1 MSWLRSSP
9 LRQSFTKS
17 APGSGGGSGARYG
30 SGGSSGGLSV
40 IRPFDA
46 TECDPK
52 ACYDSFCIHW
62 QQAYEIIQRSENY
75 RSQSHDDVLG
85 VVTHLDHM
93 VTLLLV
99 ELHHCNKL
107 SLPGQPTPPAP
118 CLEHLLSENLLDKL
132 YEWGIKTG
140 RYANA
145 VRLEQLK
152 LYEQLVSHSRHQLL
166 VHEPF
171 LRPLLKLLASSQN
184 EIYPPDVEKRLV
196 ILLNQLCVVLMQN
209 VHLLDL
215 FFFSTSQTQAANG
228 GQKQQQQQNGC
239 HTNFIIFSLLI
250 PYVHREGS
258 LGHQARDAL
267 LLCMALSQKNSNV
280 GTYIATYSSIC
291 PVLVTG
297 LGGLYSRLPN
307 QIDIRTADWYRITTD
322 DVTELPELTLFM
334 NSLEFCNAVVQ
345 VAHAMIR
352 QQLLDFLYQGF
363 LVPVLGPAILQS
375 FKGQGQFQTNVESQ
389 VSAMAYFDLIVRSIS
404 EPGLI
409 QLVIRFLL
417 DEEKFD
423 GQRILDVLVE
433 RLNSN
438 DPRLCMVTLSLFD
451 SLLSLNCEDIMLEL
465 MLKYLLPCKHVPIS
479 HRFKINRVDPYTQA
493 VEYFLNITP
502 DIMRKVNSVL
512 SLNNANPTNL
522 SVGGAPVPLSS
533 NNRSMGMVGVGAGSS
548 NLNVSKTVGANW
560 NHYGLNTGE
569 TLLANYQAY
578 LLDARNRIAQC
589 KHACDQ
595 WNNVYRYQK
604 LSKASLTPS
613 ATASGPSSLTMTG
626 TGPTDESGAPGV
638 IGRSVKVQLIK
649 DFLQEFSTSGEQ
661 QESGTADRGGAVAP
675 SAIMFSGGVGLTSA
689 GKQQLDSLQ
698 SIGDSSGYESLNI
711 FSQSTASGD
720 QGQPQPPIGSLLG
733 DAGQQQ
739 QQQHPSRRIDSWKV
753 SSVRE
758 ELIGDLDLSEDLFA
772 QGTVSLGPFLTAIW
786 GKLQTFTS
794 NCLYV
799 NLHLTGLIS
808 HLTHYP
814 LPLLH
819 SILLRPDI
827 PTTSDTPSF
836 HQVLKILKQQIDA
849 ELPDTDEALEIVDV
863 ARSFLVDREFRLVN
877 MRKNAIEA
885 SSGVATGGRQSGSLY
900 GSGGGGGGGAGIV
913 GGSMMTSNL
922 SQTTPMQLTPS
933 SSYDPFKRQDSK
945 RKSISNSFSNIFR
958 RPGSVASSG
967 IAQIVEFFTG
977 SSNGSNNNGFNQS
990 PNGRSN
996 SGASGQGSISNSSS
1010 GSNQY
1015 PNSSTSHPPMNGLLL
1030 GGVRRE
1036 LREAE
1041 TQFMPMATDTP
1052 LNGRLAASAPVGS
1065 LELGSNELASRHP
1078 SATSPA
1084 GGTSSHEHGLAN
1096 YSVGSERQLNLAIGA
1111 VLLDE
1116 WLRELSAITQE
1127 QCIMMLSE
1135 QVQQQQ
1141 QQQQQSQ
1148 RLS

>member
-1 MSWLRSSP
+1 M
-9 LRQSFTKS
+9 
-17 APGSGGGSGARYG
+17 
-30 SGGSSGGLSV
+30 
-40 IRPFDA
+40 
-46 TECDPK
+46 
-52 ACYDSFCIHW
+52 
-62 QQAYEIIQRSENY
+62 
-75 RSQSHDDVLG
+75 G

-107 SLPGQPTPPAP
+107 SLPGQAAPPAP

-215 FFFSTSQTQAANG
+215 FFFSTTQTQQSNHSSNG
-228 GQKQQQQQNGC
+228 G

-307 QIDIRTADWYRITTD
+307 QIEIKTVDWYRITTD
-322 DVTELPELTLFM
+322 DVTEMPELTLFM

-345 VAHAMIR
+345 VAHTMIR

-363 LVPVLGPAILQS
+363 LVPVLGPAILQQT

-389 VSAMAYFDLIVRSIS
+389 VSAMAYFDLIVRSIT

-409 QLVIRFLL
+409 QLIIRFLL

-438 DPRLCMVTLSLFD
+438 DSRLCMVTLSLFD
-451 SLLSLNCEDIMLEL
+451 SLLCLNCEDIMLEL
-465 MLKYLLPCKHVPIS
+465 MLKYLLHCKHVPIS
-479 HRFKINRVDPYTQA
+479 HRYKINRVDPYTQA

-502 DIMRKVNSVL
+502 DIMKKVNSVL
-512 SLNNANPTNL
+512 SINNNGGNGGGQTVPLPPSLGNNHRGHNNNAN
-522 SVGGAPVPLSS
+522 SA
-533 NNRSMGMVGVGAGSS
+533 
-548 NLNVSKTVGANW
+548 NLNVSKTIGANW
-560 NHYGLNTGE
+560 NHYGLNTTTGE

-578 LLDARNRIAQC
+578 LLDARNRIVQC

-604 LSKASLTPS
+604 LSKANFSLPQPQG
-613 ATASGPSSLTMTG
+613 ASNGGSNGDSIVNPEDVRTL
-626 TGPTDESGAPGV
+626 
-638 IGRSVKVQLIK
+638 KVQMIK
-649 DFLQEFSTSGEQ
+649 DFLREFSIDSGIGVECDSQQHPPVTGTS
-661 QESGTADRGGAVAP
+661 STAS
-675 SAIMFSGGVGLTSA
+675 SAIMFGGSIATSSGG
-689 GKQQLDSLQ
+689 KQLDSLQ
-698 SIGDSSGYESLNI
+698 SIGDSSGYESLNV
-711 FSQSTASGD
+711 FSQATSELAP
-720 QGQPQPPIGSLLG
+720 PQQDPILLK
-733 DAGQQQ
+733 QQQ
-739 QQQHPSRRIDSWKV
+739 RVEAWKV

-758 ELIGDLDLSEDLFA
+758 EPIGDLDLSEDLFA

-799 NLHLTGLIS
+799 NLHLTGLIT
-808 HLTHYP
+808 HLTLFP

-849 ELPDTDEALEIVDV
+849 ELPDTDESLEIVDM

-877 MRKNAIEA
+877 MRKNAIESAA
-885 SSGVATGGRQSGSLY
+885 SGKLLN
-900 GSGGGGGGGAGIV
+900 GGG
-913 GGSMMTSNL
+913 SSMTSSL

-933 SSYDPFKRQDSK
+933 SSYDPFKRQDGK

-958 RPGSVASSG
+958 RPGSVGKSSG
-967 IAQIVEFFTG
+967 
-977 SSNGSNNNGFNQS
+977 
-990 PNGRSN
+990 
-996 SGASGQGSISNSSS
+996 
-1010 GSNQY
+1010 
-1015 PNSSTSHPPMNGLLL
+1015 
-1030 GGVRRE
+1030 
-1036 LREAE
+1036 
-1041 TQFMPMATDTP
+1041 MPF
-1052 LNGRLAASAPVGS
+1052 
-1065 LELGSNELASRHP
+1065 
-1078 SATSPA
+1078 
-1084 GGTSSHEHGLAN
+1084 
-1096 YSVGSERQLNLAIGA
+1096 
-1111 VLLDE
+1111 VL
-1116 WLRELSAITQE
+1116 T
-1127 QCIMMLSE
+1127 
-1135 QVQQQQ
+1135 
-1141 QQQQQSQ
+1141 
-1148 RLS
+1148 

>member
-1 MSWLRSSP
+1 MVV
-9 LRQSFTKS
+9 KN
-17 APGSGGGSGARYG
+17 
-30 SGGSSGGLSV
+30 
-40 IRPFDA
+40 
-46 TECDPK
+46 
-52 ACYDSFCIHW
+52 
-62 QQAYEIIQRSENY
+62 NY

-107 SLPGQPTPPAP
+107 SLPGQAAPPAP

-215 FFFSTSQTQAANG
+215 FFFSTTQTQQSNHSSNG
-228 GQKQQQQQNGC
+228 G

-307 QIDIRTADWYRITTD
+307 QIEIKTVDWYRITTD
-322 DVTELPELTLFM
+322 DVTEMPELTLFM

-345 VAHAMIR
+345 VAHTMIR

-363 LVPVLGPAILQS
+363 LVPVLGPAILQT

-389 VSAMAYFDLIVRSIS
+389 VSAMAYFDLIVRSIT

-438 DPRLCMVTLSLFD
+438 DSRLCMVTLSLFD
-451 SLLSLNCEDIMLEL
+451 SLLCLNCEDIMLEL
-465 MLKYLLPCKHVPIS
+465 MLKYLLHCKHVPIS
-479 HRFKINRVDPYTQA
+479 HRYKINRVDPYTQA

-502 DIMRKVNSVL
+502 DIMKKVNSVL
-512 SLNNANPTNL
+512 SINNGG
-522 SVGGAPVPLSS
+522 VGGQSVQLPPSLGNNHRTLAIGHNNS
-533 NNRSMGMVGVGAGSS
+533 NA
-548 NLNVSKTVGANW
+548 NLNVSKTIGANW
-560 NHYGLNTGE
+560 NHYGLNTTTGE

-578 LLDARNRIAQC
+578 LLDARHRIVQC

-604 LSKASLTPS
+604 LSKANFSLPQPGGT
-613 ATASGPSSLTMTG
+613 ATNVDSIVNPEDVRTL
-626 TGPTDESGAPGV
+626 
-638 IGRSVKVQLIK
+638 KVQMIK
-649 DFLQEFSTSGEQ
+649 DFLREFSIDSGIGGECDHSQQHPPVTGTS
-661 QESGTADRGGAVAP
+661 STAS
-675 SAIMFSGGVGLTSA
+675 SAIMFGGSIAPVSGG
-689 GKQQLDSLQ
+689 KQLDSLQ
-698 SIGDSSGYESLNI
+698 SIGDSSGYESLNV
-711 FSQSTASGD
+711 FSQASNEVALGTV
-720 QGQPQPPIGSLLG
+720 QPEPVLLKP
-733 DAGQQQ
+733 QQ
-739 QQQHPSRRIDSWKV
+739 RIDAWKV

-758 ELIGDLDLSEDLFA
+758 EPIGDLDLSEDLFA

-799 NLHLTGLIS
+799 NLHLTGLIT
-808 HLTHYP
+808 HLTLFP

-849 ELPDTDEALEIVDV
+849 ELPDTDESLEIVDM

-877 MRKNAIEA
+877 MRKNAIESAA
-885 SSGVATGGRQSGSLY
+885 SGKLLN
-900 GSGGGGGGGAGIV
+900 GGG
-913 GGSMMTSNL
+913 SSMTSSL

-933 SSYDPFKRQDSK
+933 SSYDPFKRQDGK

-958 RPGSVASSG
+958 RPGSV
-967 IAQIVEFFTG
+967 
-977 SSNGSNNNGFNQS
+977 GSNNNGLNHS
-990 PNGRSN
+990 PNGRQPQSFT
-996 SGASGQGSISNSSS
+996 STSML
-1010 GSNQY
+1010 GSNQSQQQQQMGG
-1015 PNSSTSHPPMNGLLL
+1015 SSTSAAHHSVTPPSGLLI
-1030 GGVRRE
+1030 GSSRRE
-1036 LREAE
+1036 SREAE
-1041 TQFMPMATDTP
+1041 TQFMSIDT
-1052 LNGRLAASAPVGS
+1052 
-1065 LELGSNELASRHP
+1065 
-1078 SATSPA
+1078 TSPSGHQSNGGGLVGGSSA
-1084 GGTSSHEHGLAN
+1084 GNDLLHPHPNSLEHGLAN

-1116 WLRELSAITQE
+1116 WLRELSAVTQE

-1135 QVQQQQ
+1135 QVQQPARTA
-1141 QQQQQSQ
+1141 S
-1148 RLS
+1148 

>member
-9 LRQSFTKS
+9 LRQSFSKS
-17 APGSGGGSGARYG
+17 SNSANDRARSGA
-30 SGGSSGGLSV
+30 GGGGLSV

-107 SLPGQPTPPAP
+107 SLPGQSAPPAP

-215 FFFSTSQTQAANG
+215 FFFSTTQTQQSNHTSNG
-228 GQKQQQQQNGC
+228 G

-307 QIDIRTADWYRITTD
+307 QIEIKTIDWYRITTD
-322 DVTELPELTLFM
+322 DVTEMPELTLFM

-345 VAHAMIR
+345 VAHTMIR

-363 LVPVLGPAILQS
+363 LVPVLGPAILQT

-389 VSAMAYFDLIVRSIS
+389 VSAMAYFDLIVRSIT

-438 DPRLCMVTLSLFD
+438 DSRLCMVTLSLFD

-465 MLKYLLPCKHVPIS
+465 MLKYLLHCKHVPIS
-479 HRFKINRVDPYTQA
+479 HRYKINRVDPYTQA

-502 DIMRKVNSVL
+502 DIMKKVNSVL
-512 SLNNANPTNL
+512 SINNGCISTGIAGQNVQSLGNHRTLGIGGSNSNNNGGGGNNNNA
-522 SVGGAPVPLSS
+522 
-533 NNRSMGMVGVGAGSS
+533 
-548 NLNVSKTVGANW
+548 NLNVSKTIGANW
-560 NHYGLNTGE
+560 NHYGLNTTTGE

-578 LLDARNRIAQC
+578 LLDARNRIVQC

-604 LSKASLTPS
+604 LSKANFSLSQPAGAGTN
-613 ATASGPSSLTMTG
+613 ANGGGSSNNNSIVNPEDVRAL
-626 TGPTDESGAPGV
+626 
-638 IGRSVKVQLIK
+638 KVQMIK
-649 DFLQEFSTSGEQ
+649 DFLREFSIDSGIGECDSQQHPPVTGTS
-661 QESGTADRGGAVAP
+661 STAS
-675 SAIMFSGGVGLTSA
+675 SAIMFGGSIAPSGG
-689 GKQQLDSLQ
+689 KQLDSLQ
-698 SIGDSSGYESLNI
+698 SIGDSSGYESLNV
-711 FSQSTASGD
+711 FSQATNEMTPLAAPQQD
-720 QGQPQPPIGSLLG
+720 LGQLK
-733 DAGQQQ
+733 
-739 QQQHPSRRIDSWKV
+739 QQHRVDAWKV

-758 ELIGDLDLSEDLFA
+758 EPMGDLDLSEDLFA

-786 GKLQTFTS
+786 GKMQTFTS

-799 NLHLTGLIS
+799 NLHLTGLIT
-808 HLTHYP
+808 HLTLFP

-849 ELPDTDEALEIVDV
+849 ELPDTDESLEIVDM

-877 MRKNAIEA
+877 MRKNAIESAA
-885 SSGVATGGRQSGSLY
+885 SGKLLN
-900 GSGGGGGGGAGIV
+900 GGG
-913 GGSMMTSNL
+913 SSMTSSL

-933 SSYDPFKRQDSK
+933 SSYDPFKRQDGK

-967 IAQIVEFFTG
+967 LAQIVEFFTG
-977 SSNGSNNNGFNQS
+977 SNNNGLNQS
-990 PNGRSN
+990 PNGRQSQTFT
-996 SGASGQGSISNSSS
+996 SASMVGSSS
-1010 GSNQY
+1010 NQQQQQQLGG
-1015 PNSSTSHPPMNGLLL
+1015 SSTSVGHQPITPPSGLLI
-1030 GGVRRE
+1030 GSSRRE
-1036 LREAE
+1036 SREAE
-1041 TQFMPMATDTP
+1041 TQFMSIDTTP
-1052 LNGRLAASAPVGS
+1052 PTRGD
-1065 LELGSNELASRHP
+1065 HP
-1078 SATSPA
+1078 SNGLIGQSV
-1084 GGTSSHEHGLAN
+1084 GNDHVHQHHNSLEHGLAN

-1116 WLRELSAITQE
+1116 WLRELSAVTQE

-1135 QVQQQQ
+1135 QVQQPAR
-1141 QQQQQSQ
+1141 SA
-1148 RLS
+1148 S

>member
-17 APGSGGGSGARYG
+17 GHSGNASSRSGAGGSGGGMAG
-30 SGGSSGGLSV
+30 

-46 TECDPK
+46 TDCDPK

-62 QQAYEIIQRSENY
+62 QQAYEIILRSENY

-93 VTLLLV
+93 VTLLLM

-107 SLPGQPTPPAP
+107 SLPGQTAPPAP

-215 FFFSTSQTQAANG
+215 FFFSTTQTQTHSQQTSNG
-228 GQKQQQQQNGC
+228 G

-307 QIDIRTADWYRITTD
+307 QIEIKTVDWYRITTD

-345 VAHAMIR
+345 VAHSMIR

-363 LVPVLGPAILQS
+363 LVPVLGPAILQT

-389 VSAMAYFDLIVRSIS
+389 VSAMAYFDLIVRSIT

-409 QLVIRFLL
+409 QLVVRFLL

-438 DPRLCMVTLSLFD
+438 DSRLCMVTLSLFD

-465 MLKYLLPCKHVPIS
+465 MLKYLLHCKHVPIS
-479 HRFKINRVDPYTQA
+479 HRYKINRVDPYTQA

-512 SLNNANPTNL
+512 SINNNNNTNGLGASQSSGASQRVITTNTTTPAPTSANGLN
-522 SVGGAPVPLSS
+522 GGA
-533 NNRSMGMVGVGAGSS
+533 GV
-548 NLNVSKTVGANW
+548 NMNVSKTIGANW
-560 NHYGLNTGE
+560 NHYGLNTTTGE

-578 LLDARNRIAQC
+578 LLDARTRIAQC

-604 LSKASLTPS
+604 LSKANFVSSSGSGPAGSPNGGSVGNSLENAEDVRTLKVQMIKSFLSEFSSDSGTFGSIVGDQPVGVGTGTTS
-613 ATASGPSSLTMTG
+613 NASMFGGAGLVAATASG
-626 TGPTDESGAPGV
+626 
-638 IGRSVKVQLIK
+638 
-649 DFLQEFSTSGEQ
+649 
-661 QESGTADRGGAVAP
+661 
-675 SAIMFSGGVGLTSA
+675 
-689 GKQQLDSLQ
+689 GKQLDSLQ
-698 SIGDSSGYESLNI
+698 SIGDSSGYESLNV
-711 FSQSTASGD
+711 FSQSTSEQLPAALVL
-720 QGQPQPPIGSLLG
+720 PPEPKHQRV
-733 DAGQQQ
+733 DT
-739 QQQHPSRRIDSWKV
+739 WKI
-753 SSVRE
+753 SNVRE
-758 ELIGDLDLSEDLFA
+758 EPIGDLDLSEDLFA

-794 NCLYV
+794 NCMYV

-808 HLTHYP
+808 HLTLFP

-849 ELPDTDEALEIVDV
+849 ELPDTDESLEIADV
-863 ARSFLVDREFRLVN
+863 ARTFLVDREFRLVN
-877 MRKNAIEA
+877 MRKNAIESA
-885 SSGVATGGRQSGSLY
+885 A
-900 GSGGGGGGGAGIV
+900 SGGKLLNGGG
-913 GGSMMTSNL
+913 SSMTSSL

-945 RKSISNSFSNIFR
+945 RKSITNSFSNIFR

-967 IAQIVEFFTG
+967 LAQIVEFFTG
-977 SSNGSNNNGFNQS
+977 SSNGNGLNHS
-990 PNGRSN
+990 PNGRHPQSLTA
-996 SGASGQGSISNSSS
+996 G
-1010 GSNQY
+1010 
-1015 PNSSTSHPPMNGLLL
+1015 SSTNFSGHQQQQPLSTPGGTGTSGTGGGGGYHPPTSGLLVS
-1030 GGVRRE
+1030 GGGRRE
-1036 LREAE
+1036 SREAE
-1041 TQFMPMATDTP
+1041 TQFMSFETP
-1052 LNGRLAASAPVGS
+1052 SNAPAAVAPVHHSSSGMVPAATGGNNELHLHGNS
-1065 LELGSNELASRHP
+1065 LEHH
-1078 SATSPA
+1078 
-1084 GGTSSHEHGLAN
+1084 SSLVN
-1096 YSVGSERQLNLAIGA
+1096 YSVGASERQLNLAIGA

-1135 QVQQQQ
+1135 QVQHQQRMGGVQ
-1141 QQQQQSQ
+1141 QRTS
-1148 RLS
+1148 

>member
-9 LRQSFTKS
+9 LRQSFSKTGNG
-17 APGSGGGSGARYG
+17 GSDRSRSGAGGGSG
-30 SGGSSGGLSV
+30 GGLSV

-107 SLPGQPTPPAP
+107 SLPGQTAPPAP

-215 FFFSTSQTQAANG
+215 FFFSTTQTQQTHHSSNG
-228 GQKQQQQQNGC
+228 G

-307 QIDIRTADWYRITTD
+307 QIEIKTIDWYRITTD
-322 DVTELPELTLFM
+322 DVTEMPELTLFM

-345 VAHAMIR
+345 VAHTMIR

-363 LVPVLGPAILQS
+363 LVPVLGPAILQTL
-375 FKGQGQFQTNVESQ
+375 KGQGQFQTNVESQ
-389 VSAMAYFDLIVRSIS
+389 VSAMAYFDLIVRSIT

-409 QLVIRFLL
+409 QIVIRFLL

-438 DPRLCMVTLSLFD
+438 DSRLCMVTLSLFD

-465 MLKYLLPCKHVPIS
+465 ILKYLLHCKHVPIS
-479 HRFKINRVDPYTQA
+479 HRYKINRVDPYTQA

-502 DIMRKVNSVL
+502 DIMKKVNSVL
-512 SLNNANPTNL
+512 SINNGGLTPTSPLPQPPPGSHRTLAAASGASANNA
-522 SVGGAPVPLSS
+522 
-533 NNRSMGMVGVGAGSS
+533 
-548 NLNVSKTVGANW
+548 NLNVSRTIGANW
-560 NHYGLNTGE
+560 NHYGLNTTTGE

-578 LLDARNRIAQC
+578 LLDARNRIAQS

-604 LSKASLTPS
+604 LSKANF
-613 ATASGPSSLTMTG
+613 SS
-626 TGPTDESGAPGV
+626 APG
-638 IGRSVKVQLIK
+638 
-649 DFLQEFSTSGEQ
+649 SGLANGS
-661 QESGTADRGGAVAP
+661 SGTN
-675 SAIMFSGGVGLTSA
+675 SL
-689 GKQQLDSLQ
+689 LDSLQ
-698 SIGDSSGYESLNI
+698 SIGDSSGYESLNV
-711 FSQSTASGD
+711 FSQTTNEMPASVGMG
-720 QGQPQPPIGSLLG
+720 QQELLTQSKQQPQH
-733 DAGQQQ
+733 Q
-739 QQQHPSRRIDSWKV
+739 RIDAWKV

-758 ELIGDLDLSEDLFA
+758 EPIGDLDLSEDLFA

-799 NLHLTGLIS
+799 NLHLTGLIT
-808 HLTHYP
+808 HLTLFP

-849 ELPDTDEALEIVDV
+849 ELPDTDESLEIVDV

-877 MRKNAIEA
+877 MRKNAIESAA
-885 SSGVATGGRQSGSLY
+885 SGKLLN
-900 GSGGGGGGGAGIV
+900 GGG
-913 GGSMMTSNL
+913 SSMTSSL

-933 SSYDPFKRQDSK
+933 SSYDPFKRQDGK

-958 RPGSVASSG
+958 RPGSVGSG
-967 IAQIVEFFTG
+967 G
-977 SSNGSNNNGFNQS
+977 SNGMNHS
-990 PNGRSN
+990 PNGRQPQSFT
-996 SGASGQGSISNSSS
+996 SSS
-1010 GSNQY
+1010 SVHPSPGQQ
-1015 PNSSTSHPPMNGLLL
+1015 PSSVPPSGLLI
-1030 GGVRRE
+1030 GSSRRE
-1036 LREAE
+1036 SREAE
-1041 TQFMPMATDTP
+1041 TQFMSIDTTAS
-1052 LNGRLAASAPVGS
+1052 GGGGAAAAIAAPVTAAVHSAGGPIGSDLHLHANS
-1065 LELGSNELASRHP
+1065 LEH
-1078 SATSPA
+1078 
-1084 GGTSSHEHGLAN
+1084 GGLPN
-1096 YSVGSERQLNLAIGA
+1096 YSVGNERQLNLAIGA
-1111 VLLDE
+1111 VF
-1116 WLRELSAITQE
+1116 AK
-1127 QCIMMLSE
+1127 
-1135 QVQQQQ
+1135 
-1141 QQQQQSQ
+1141 
-1148 RLS
+1148 

>member
-9 LRQSFTKS
+9 LRQSFSKS
-17 APGSGGGSGARYG
+17 GNNSNNNGGGSANDRSRSGA
-30 SGGSSGGLSV
+30 GGGGLSSV

-215 FFFSTSQTQAANG
+215 FFFSTTQTQQSHHASNG
-228 GQKQQQQQNGC
+228 G

-307 QIDIRTADWYRITTD
+307 QIEIKTVDWYRITTD
-322 DVTELPELTLFM
+322 DVTEMPELTLFM

-345 VAHAMIR
+345 VAHTMIR

-363 LVPVLGPAILQS
+363 LVPVLGPAILQ
-375 FKGQGQFQTNVESQ
+375 TNVESQ
-389 VSAMAYFDLIVRSIS
+389 VSAMAYFDLIVRSIT

-409 QLVIRFLL
+409 QIVIRFLL

-438 DPRLCMVTLSLFD
+438 DSRLCMVTLSLFD

-465 MLKYLLPCKHVPIS
+465 MLKYLLHCKHVPIS
-479 HRFKINRVDPYTQA
+479 HRYKINRVDPYTQA

-502 DIMRKVNSVL
+502 DIMKKVNSVL
-512 SLNNANPTNL
+512 SINN
-522 SVGGAPVPLSS
+522 GGLASNGASS
-533 NNRSMGMVGVGAGSS
+533 AAAGQPAVVATALGNHRTLTERGGSS
-548 NLNVSKTVGANW
+548 SANLNVSKTIGANW
-560 NHYGLNTGE
+560 NHYGLNTTTGE

-578 LLDARNRIAQC
+578 LLDARNRILQC

-604 LSKASLTPS
+604 LSKANFT
-613 ATASGPSSLTMTG
+613 
-626 TGPTDESGAPGV
+626 GAPNVAANGGGGV
-638 IGRSVKVQLIK
+638 GSSGQNSLVNPEDVRALKVQMIK
-649 DFLQEFSTSGEQ
+649 DFLREFSIDSGIGDCGDSLQQQQQQQQQNHHHTSVT
-661 QESGTADRGGAVAP
+661 GTSSSAS
-675 SAIMFSGGVGLTSA
+675 SAIMFGGGSIGTSSG
-689 GKQQLDSLQ
+689 KQLDSLQ
-698 SIGDSSGYESLNI
+698 SIGDSSGYESLNV
-711 FSQSTASGD
+711 FSQTSNDLVAPGTM
-720 QGQPQPPIGSLLG
+720 PQEPQLK
-733 DAGQQQ
+733 QQQ
-739 QQQHPSRRIDSWKV
+739 QRIDAWKV

-758 ELIGDLDLSEDLFA
+758 EPIGDLDLSEDLFA

-799 NLHLTGLIS
+799 NLHLTGLIT
-808 HLTHYP
+808 HLTLFP

-849 ELPDTDEALEIVDV
+849 ELPDTDESLEIVDM

-877 MRKNAIEA
+877 MRKNAIESAA
-885 SSGVATGGRQSGSLY
+885 SGKLLN
-900 GSGGGGGGGAGIV
+900 GGG
-913 GGSMMTSNL
+913 SSMTSSL

-933 SSYDPFKRQDSK
+933 SSYDPFKRQDGK

-967 IAQIVEFFTG
+967 LAQIVEFFTG
-977 SSNGSNNNGFNQS
+977 SSNSNGLNHS
-990 PNGRSN
+990 PNGRQQPQSYTP
-996 SGASGQGSISNSSS
+996 ASMNVPSPVGQQQHQHQSVSSVM
-1010 GSNQY
+1010 
-1015 PNSSTSHPPMNGLLL
+1015 PPSGLLI
-1030 GGVRRE
+1030 GSSRRE
-1036 LREAE
+1036 SREAE
-1041 TQFMPMATDTP
+1041 TQFMSIDTSS
-1052 LNGRLAASAPVGS
+1052 LQAGGINAPSGHVS
-1065 LELGSNELASRHP
+1065 NGSNGNDLLHP
-1078 SATSPA
+1078 LHPHSL
-1084 GGTSSHEHGLAN
+1084 EHGLTSF
-1096 YSVGSERQLNLAIGA
+1096 SVGSERQLNLAIGA

-1116 WLRELSAITQE
+1116 WLRELSAVTQE

-1141 QQQQQSQ
+1141 QQQPPARTAS
-1148 RLS
+1148 

>member
-9 LRQSFTKS
+9 LRQSYTKS
-17 APGSGGGSGARYG
+17 AGGAGGGGNGTRSGAG
-30 SGGSSGGLSV
+30 GGLSM

-62 QQAYEIIQRSENY
+62 QQAYEIILRSENY

-107 SLPGQPTPPAP
+107 SLPGQPAPPAP

-215 FFFSTSQTQAANG
+215 FFFTTTQTQQSSGQHLTNG
-228 GQKQQQQQNGC
+228 G

-345 VAHAMIR
+345 VAHSMIR

-363 LVPVLGPAILQS
+363 LVPVLGPAILQTL
-375 FKGQGQFQTNVESQ
+375 KGQSQFQTNVESQ

-409 QLVIRFLL
+409 QIVIRFLL
-417 DEEKFD
+417 DEDKFD

-465 MLKYLLPCKHVPIS
+465 MLKYLLQCKHVPIS
-479 HRFKINRVDPYTQA
+479 HRFKINRADPYTQA

-512 SLNNANPTNL
+512 SINNNNNSHSGGGSGTTNTN
-522 SVGGAPVPLSS
+522 SGAPHGLLPLGNRASGINS
-533 NNRSMGMVGVGAGSS
+533 NM
-548 NLNVSKTVGANW
+548 NVSKTVGANW
-560 NHYGLNTGE
+560 NHYGVNTGE

-578 LLDARNRIAQC
+578 LLDARNRIVHC
-589 KHACDQ
+589 KQACDQ

-604 LSKASLTPS
+604 LSKVSLLSASQGP
-613 ATASGPSSLTMTG
+613 ATATSSSNGSNSNGPSSLTHPDDGGLRTL
-626 TGPTDESGAPGV
+626 
-638 IGRSVKVQLIK
+638 KVQLIK
-649 DFLQEFSTSGEQ
+649 AFLQEFNSASAVPSDHEQPSG
-661 QESGTADRGGAVAP
+661 A
-675 SAIMFSGGVGLTSA
+675 SAIMFGEGGSSVATSSSGG
-689 GKQQLDSLQ
+689 KQLDSLQ
-698 SIGDSSGYESLNI
+698 SIGESSGYESLNI
-711 FSQSTASGD
+711 FSQPTGND
-720 QGQPQPPIGSLLG
+720 
-733 DAGQQQ
+733 QQQ
-739 QQQHPSRRIDSWKV
+739 QQQVAALVDAQQQQQPPKRLDSWKISNV
-753 SSVRE
+753 PE
-758 ELIGDLDLSEDLFA
+758 ETIGDLDLSEDLFA

-808 HLTHYP
+808 HLTLYP

-849 ELPDTDEALEIVDV
+849 ELPDTDESLEIVDV
-863 ARSFLVDREFRLVN
+863 ARSYLVDREFRLVN
-877 MRKNAIEA
+877 MRKNAIE
-885 SSGVATGGRQSGSLY
+885 SSVT
-900 GSGGGGGGGAGIV
+900 GGGGGGVGGGLAGIQLLNG
-913 GGSMMTSNL
+913 GGSTMTSSL

-977 SSNGSNNNGFNQS
+977 SNSSSNGLNQS
-990 PNGRSN
+990 PNGRSH
-996 SGASGQGSISNSSS
+996 SGPTGPMAVT
-1010 GSNQY
+1010 NQQ
-1015 PNSSTSHPPMNGLLL
+1015 PPILGTNSSTSVHHHHPVTSGGLL
-1030 GGVRRE
+1030 GGTSNNRRE

-1041 TQFMPMATDTP
+1041 TQFMSIDTMSPANSRVSSVAVESGSESAT
-1052 LNGRLAASAPVGS
+1052 RQ
-1065 LELGSNELASRHP
+1065 P
-1078 SATSPA
+1078 SAS
-1084 GGTSSHEHGLAN
+1084 GHEHGLAN

-1135 QVQQQQ
+1135 QVQQQTPRAT
-1141 QQQQQSQ
+1141 S
-1148 RLS
+1148 

>member
-9 LRQSFTKS
+9 LRQSFGK
-17 APGSGGGSGARYG
+17 SGGGSGS
-30 SGGSSGGLSV
+30 SGRGSSSTNGTV
-40 IRPFDA
+40 RAFDA
-46 TECDPK
+46 SECDPK

-62 QQAYEIIQRSENY
+62 QQAYEIIQRSENN
-75 RSQSHDDVLG
+75 RGQSHDDVLG

-107 SLPGQPTPPAP
+107 SLPGAPAPAAP

-132 YEWGIKTG
+132 YEWGVKTG

-171 LRPLLKLLASSQN
+171 LRPLLKILASSQN

-215 FFFSTSQTQAANG
+215 FFFSTA
-228 GQKQQQQQNGC
+228 QQQNGSGG

-307 QIDIRTADWYRITTD
+307 QIDIKTIDWYRITTD
-322 DVTELPELTLFM
+322 DVTEMQELTLFM

-345 VAHAMIR
+345 VAHSMIR

-363 LVPVLGPAILQS
+363 LVPVLGPAILQ
-375 FKGQGQFQTNVESQ
+375 TNVESQ
-389 VSAMAYFDLIVRSIS
+389 VSAMAYLDLIVRSVT

-409 QLVIRFLL
+409 QIVVKFLL

-438 DPRLCMVTLSLFD
+438 DSRLCMISLSLFD
-451 SLLSLNCEDIMLEL
+451 TLLSLNCEDIMLEL
-465 MLKYLLPCKHVPIS
+465 ILKYLLSCQHVPIS
-479 HRFKINRVDPYTQA
+479 HRFKVNRVDPYSNA
-493 VEYFLNITP
+493 VEYFLNTTP
-502 DIMRKVNSVL
+502 EIMKKVNNVL
-512 SLNNANPTNL
+512 SINNNNNYNQSPMIGSGVT
-522 SVGGAPVPLSS
+522 S
-533 NNRSMGMVGVGAGSS
+533 NSQSGRNI
-548 NLNVSKTVGANW
+548 SKTIGANW
-560 NHYGLNTGE
+560 NHYGINTGE

-578 LLDARNRIAQC
+578 LLEARNRIVQC

-595 WNNVYRYQK
+595 WNNMYRYQK
-604 LSKASLTPS
+604 LSKLVNNSNSVGPNGSGTVTSEDVQAYKVQMIKNFLAEFTTGPDSAVDLT
-613 ATASGPSSLTMTG
+613 AADIDRSSQCQSPAGMFG
-626 TGPTDESGAPGV
+626 TGGGMHGSHLMAT
-638 IGRSVKVQLIK
+638 
-649 DFLQEFSTSGEQ
+649 TS
-661 QESGTADRGGAVAP
+661 
-675 SAIMFSGGVGLTSA
+675 
-689 GKQQLDSLQ
+689 KQLDSLQ
-698 SIGDSSGYESLNI
+698 SLGDSSGYESLNI
-711 FSQSTASGD
+711 TNLGT
-720 QGQPQPPIGSLLG
+720 GSEDG
-733 DAGQQQ
+733 
-739 QQQHPSRRIDSWKV
+739 RRHETWKV
-753 SSVRE
+753 SSVKE
-758 ELIGDLDLSEDLFA
+758 ETIVDLDLSEDLFA

-808 HLTHYP
+808 HLSWFP

-849 ELPDTDEALEIVDV
+849 ELPDCDESLEIVDV
-863 ARSFLVDREFRLVN
+863 ARSFLVDREFRLIN
-877 MRKNAIEA
+877 MRKNAIESNPN
-885 SSGVATGGRQSGSLY
+885 SSRLLLLN
-900 GSGGGGGGGAGIV
+900 GGAGPSGTV
-913 GGSMMTSNL
+913 SMTSSL

-933 SSYDPFKRQDSK
+933 SSYDPFKRNDSK
-945 RKSISNSFSNIFR
+945 RKSISNSFSSIFR
-958 RPGSVASSG
+958 RPGSSASSG
-967 IAQIVEFFTG
+967 IAQVFQFFTG
-977 SSNGSNNNGFNQS
+977 GGSNSNNSPASHQS
-990 PNGRSN
+990 SATPSP
-996 SGASGQGSISNSSS
+996 AGSQQYLSSNSSGVS
-1010 GSNQY
+1010 SFMGS
-1015 PNSSTSHPPMNGLLL
+1015 S
-1030 GGVRRE
+1030 RRDS
-1036 LREAE
+1036 REAE
-1041 TQFMPMATDTP
+1041 TQFVDHPSSLGGPTASSLTATGSP
-1052 LNGRLAASAPVGS
+1052 HNS
-1065 LELGSNELASRHP
+1065 LEYSLVNINGSIV
-1078 SATSPA
+1078 
-1084 GGTSSHEHGLAN
+1084 GGI
-1096 YSVGSERQLNLAIGA
+1096 GSERQRDLAVSA
-1111 VLLDE
+1111 VVLDE
-1116 WLRELSAITQE
+1116 WLKELSAITQE
-1127 QCIMMLSE
+1127 QCIMMVSDQVLS
-1135 QVQQQQ
+1135 QKLGKT
-1141 QQQQQSQ
+1141 S
-1148 RLS
+1148 

>member
-17 APGSGGGSGARYG
+17 TTGSGGGNGARYG
-30 SGGSSGGLSV
+30 SGGSGGGLSV

-228 GQKQQQQQNGC
+228 GLKQQQQQTANGC

-522 SVGGAPVPLSS
+522 LAGAPVPLSS
-533 NNRSMGMVGVGAGSS
+533 NHRPMGMMGTVGVAGSS

-604 LSKASLTPS
+604 LTKASLTPS
-613 ATASGPSSLTMTG
+613 AAASGPSSLTMATA
-626 TGPTDESGAPGV
+626 PTDEAGAPV
-638 IGRSVKVQLIK
+638 GRSVKVQLIK
-649 DFLQEFSTSGEQ
+649 DFLQEFSTSSDQ
-661 QESGTADRGGAVAP
+661 QDSGTTERGAAVAP
-675 SAIMFSGGVGLTSA
+675 SAIMFGGVGLTSG

-711 FSQSTASGD
+711 FSQSTMSGD
-720 QGQPQPPIGSLLG
+720 QVQPQPQIGPMVG
-733 DAGQQQ
+733 DAGMQQQ
-739 QQQHPSRRIDSWKV
+739 PPPRRIDSWKI

-885 SSGVATGGRQSGSLY
+885 TSGTGAGGRQPLY
-900 GSGGGGGGGAGIV
+900 NGSGGGVGGTGSA
-913 GGSMMTSNL
+913 GGSMMTSSL

-958 RPGSVASSG
+958 RPGSV
-967 IAQIVEFFTG
+967 G

-990 PNGRSN
+990 PNGRS
-996 SGASGQGSISNSSS
+996 GASGQGSISNTSS
-1010 GSNQY
+1010 GANQHPY
-1015 PNSSTSHPPMNGLLL
+1015 SSGHPPTNGLLP

-1041 TQFMPMATDTP
+1041 TQFMPMAADIP
-1052 LNGRLAASAPVGS
+1052 VNGRLAASATVGS
-1065 LELGSNELASRHP
+1065 LEPGSNELASRHP
-1078 SATSPA
+1078 SAASPA

-1141 QQQQQSQ
+1141 QQSQ

>member
-9 LRQSFTKS
+9 LRQSLSKTTN
-17 APGSGGGSGARYG
+17 GGADRSRSGA
-30 SGGSSGGLSV
+30 GGGGLSV

-62 QQAYEIIQRSENY
+62 QQAYDIIQRSENY

-107 SLPGQPTPPAP
+107 SLPGQTAPPAP

-215 FFFSTSQTQAANG
+215 FFFSTSQTQTQQSSNG
-228 GQKQQQQQNGC
+228 G

-307 QIDIRTADWYRITTD
+307 QIEIRTVDWYRITTD
-322 DVTELPELTLFM
+322 DVTEMPELTLFM

-345 VAHAMIR
+345 VAHTMIR

-363 LVPVLGPAILQS
+363 LVPVLGPAILQT

-389 VSAMAYFDLIVRSIS
+389 VSAMAYFDLIVRSIT

-409 QLVIRFLL
+409 QIVIRFLL

-438 DPRLCMVTLSLFD
+438 DSRLCMVTISLFD

-465 MLKYLLPCKHVPIS
+465 MLKHLLHCKHVPIS
-479 HRFKINRVDPYTQA
+479 HRFKINRVDPYSQA

-502 DIMRKVNSVL
+502 DIMKKVNSVL
-512 SLNNANPTNL
+512 SINN
-522 SVGGAPVPLSS
+522 GGIGS
-533 NNRSMGMVGVGAGSS
+533 AGSGPNLQPLGNYRTLATGGS
-548 NLNVSKTVGANW
+548 NGSSSGNSGIGGGTSNANLNVSKTIGANW
-560 NHYGLNTGE
+560 NHYGLNTTGE

-578 LLDARNRIAQC
+578 LLDARNRIVQC
-589 KHACDQ
+589 KQACDQ

-604 LSKASLTPS
+604 LSKANFSLSQTET
-613 ATASGPSSLTMTG
+613 ATNGSNGGSGDSSSNSLVNPEDM
-626 TGPTDESGAPGV
+626 
-638 IGRSVKVQLIK
+638 RSYKVQMIK
-649 DFLQEFSTSGEQ
+649 DFLQEFSIDSGIG
-661 QESGTADRGGAVAP
+661 ESESRQPSSVAGAGSAAP
-675 SAIMFSGGVGLTSA
+675 SAIIFGGPLGPSASGG
-689 GKQQLDSLQ
+689 KQLDSLQ
-698 SIGDSSGYESLNI
+698 SIGDSSGYESLNV
-711 FSQSTASGD
+711 FSQMANEATAAAPM
-720 QGQPQPPIGSLLG
+720 QE
-733 DAGQQQ
+733 ATKQQ
-739 QQQHPSRRIDSWKV
+739 RIDSWKV

-758 ELIGDLDLSEDLFA
+758 EPIGDLDLSEDLFA

-799 NLHLTGLIS
+799 NLHLTGLIT
-808 HLTHYP
+808 HLTLFP

-849 ELPDTDEALEIVDV
+849 ELPDTDESLEIVDV

-877 MRKNAIEA
+877 MRKNAIESAA
-885 SSGVATGGRQSGSLY
+885 SGKLLN
-900 GSGGGGGGGAGIV
+900 GGG
-913 GGSMMTSNL
+913 SSMTSSL

-933 SSYDPFKRQDSK
+933 SSYDPFKRQDGK

-977 SSNGSNNNGFNQS
+977 SSNNNNGLNNS
-990 PNGRSN
+990 PNTRQSQ
-996 SGASGQGSISNSSS
+996 SFAGSSMNVPTGHHNTSLGGSS
-1010 GSNQY
+1010 GSGGHHQGAL
-1015 PNSSTSHPPMNGLLL
+1015 SGLLV
-1030 GGVRRE
+1030 GSTRRSE
-1036 LREAE
+1036 SREAE
-1041 TQFMPMATDTP
+1041 TQFMSVETQ
-1052 LNGRLAASAPVGS
+1052 PVSTGS
-1065 LELGSNELASRHP
+1065 VGGLSSSGQGQGSNGNDLQLQLHANSL
-1078 SATSPA
+1078 
-1084 GGTSSHEHGLAN
+1084 EHGLAS
-1096 YSVGSERQLNLAIGA
+1096 YSAGNERQLNLAIGA

-1116 WLRELSAITQE
+1116 WLRELSAVTQE
-1127 QCIMMLSE
+1127 QCITMLSE
-1135 QVQQQQ
+1135 QVQRHQPQQQ
-1141 QQQQQSQ
+1141 TRS
-1148 RLS
+1148 S